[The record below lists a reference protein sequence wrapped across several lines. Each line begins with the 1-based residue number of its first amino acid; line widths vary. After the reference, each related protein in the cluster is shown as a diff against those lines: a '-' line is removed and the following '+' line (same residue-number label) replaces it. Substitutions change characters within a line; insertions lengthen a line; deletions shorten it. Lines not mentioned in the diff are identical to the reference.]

1 MSWSLFVLN
10 ELRWEVVVR
19 VVDIG
24 GKNEKQIIPHC
35 WNNSQIQ
42 WENRICLFFV
52 L

>member
-24 GKNEKQIIPHC
+24 GIDDHY
-35 WNNSQIQ
+35 
-42 WENRICLFFV
+42 CLSLHFITNFYITNK
-52 L
+52 